1 MGDATVVLEAFSGI
15 DQTPVGRPLLEGAT
29 PGSLQPAAE
38 AAAQVTENLTSVLEA
53 QARSGWLMAYLDMC
67 RRTVTRS
74 ECLTQLLAPRPLR
87 AWTTTVH
94 EETTLLP
101 ALELSACAAPVP
113 VTVAVP
119 PTESAVEE
127 TPLPQDRA
135 TRAIAAVNDIAGWL
149 GVSEAEAAQLAGGY
163 RRSLYNWKNG
173 IQPYDGPTLDLF
185 ETHAFVASLVSAL
198 GRTEAREWLETKQA
212 GTPRRSMLKDAE
224 GRRKLSKLAKPLLY
238 PSPAPAPRWE
248 PIEGLHP
255 TPPPTADAEE
265 REAQRRPV
273 HIIAPPPPTRADE
286 Q

>member
-1 MGDATVVLEAFSGI
+1 MGDATVGLEAFSGI
-15 DQTPVGRPLLEGAT
+15 DQTPVGRPLLEGTA
-29 PGSLQPAAE
+29 PGRSLQPAAE

-53 QARSGWLMAYLDMC
+53 QAPYGWLMAYLDLC

-101 ALELSACAAPVP
+101 ALELPACASPVP
-113 VTVAVP
+113 ATAAVP
-119 PTESAVEE
+119 PAEPAAEE
-127 TPLPQDRA
+127 TPSPQDRA
-135 TRAIAAVNDIAGWL
+135 TRAIRAVNDIAGWL

-163 RRSLYNWKNG
+163 RRSLYNWKKG

-185 ETHAFVASLVSAL
+185 ETHAFVASLVGAL
-198 GRTEAREWLETKQA
+198 GRTEAREWLETGQA
-212 GTPRRSMLKDAE
+212 GTLRRSMLKDAE

-248 PIEGLHP
+248 PTEGLHP
-255 TPPPTADAEE
+255 TPPPPADTEE
-265 REAQRRPV
+265 HEARRRPV
-273 HIIAPPPPTRADE
+273 HIIAPPPPP
-286 Q
+286 QG